1 MCQTVHELANM
12 TQAQPVLTGASYV
25 MPVHEHL
32 ALFDVHAMS
41 SHLKECLEAGKL
53 TPFPNVAHDVG
64 PRRLRRKDIIR
75 LAVTV
80 EVM

>member
-64 PRRLRRKDIIR
+64 PRRRKDMH
-75 LAVTV
+75 LAVTASGV
-80 EVM
+80 EVV